1 MYPFQQWI
9 AVSKKFIRKVI
20 FELLYFGSFYSS
32 NHCELCFSYFLML
45 TIRKKFKFQ
54 EPFQHQQPQQ
64 PKPIDS
70 IQAITSSPSSDDL
83 HTGNSS
89 AERRSHV
96 TRSSSAERRNHVAGN
111 QQLDTEATIH
121 LVRKGRT
128 IFEVQKYFGKLQPN
142 LLVCHAGPA

>member
-1 MYPFQQWI
+1 MNLRLGCHTCTHLTLTRFFFSPF
-9 AVSKKFIRKVI
+9 
-20 FELLYFGSFYSS
+20 LT
-32 NHCELCFSYFLML
+32 L
-45 TIRKKFKFQ
+45 TIPHFFKFQ
-54 EPFQHQQPQQ
+54 EPFQHQQQQQQQQ

-96 TRSSSAERRNHVAGN
+96 TGSSSAERRNHVAGN

-128 IFEVQKYFGKLQPN
+128 IFELQKYFGKLQSN
-142 LLVCHAGPA
+142 LLVYHAGPAQNLVSSSSPLPNL